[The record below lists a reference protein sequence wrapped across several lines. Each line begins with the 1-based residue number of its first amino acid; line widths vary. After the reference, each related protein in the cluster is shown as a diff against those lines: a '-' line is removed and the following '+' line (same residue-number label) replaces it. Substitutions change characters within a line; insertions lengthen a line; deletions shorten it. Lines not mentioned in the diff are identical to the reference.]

1 MRNAIHSIANNR
13 GLYAILILLN
23 APGWA
28 AYSAVSYGLSL
39 PTAIE
44 HSPFYIAAGVTILA
58 LDALV
63 VLAFVLHLILTMFEH
78 LMDR

>member
-1 MRNAIHSIANNR
+1 MRDLIHSIANNR
-13 GLYAILILLN
+13 GLYAVLILLN

-28 AYSAVSYGLSL
+28 AYSAVSYGLNL
-39 PTAIE
+39 PPAIE
-44 HSPFYIAAGVTILA
+44 HSPYYMVAGVTILA

-63 VLAFVLHLILTMFEH
+63 ILAYVLHLVLALVEY